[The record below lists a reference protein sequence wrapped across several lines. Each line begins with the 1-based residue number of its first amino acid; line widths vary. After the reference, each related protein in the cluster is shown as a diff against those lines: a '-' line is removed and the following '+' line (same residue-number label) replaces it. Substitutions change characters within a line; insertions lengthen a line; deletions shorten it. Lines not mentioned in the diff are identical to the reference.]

1 MSATKV
7 TKATKATKGEQADL
21 LQKFRSKID
30 ALAVSLRNRRAQ
42 GWDTAALEQVAHDV
56 DGLHSAAGRIDPQW
70 TSALAQVRGPLSAA
84 RQSQRLPDAAATASL
99 VATTEQLLMR
109 LHAQAGS
116 RKQSPKPAAN
126 ESGPGPMRAETPPP
140 QYWRRWAADAAPLQS
155 SPSLHSPAGTM
166 TNAATP
172 DFTAVL
178 HPAQAVEAPYRVL
191 IVEDDRAQALFAES
205 VLNGAG
211 IEAFVVSDPTDVL
224 ETMARVRPELVLMDL
239 HMPGLSGTELT
250 ALIRLQEAFLHT
262 PIVFLTG
269 DPDPEKQFEV
279 LECGA
284 DDFLQKP
291 IRPRHLVAA
300 VESRVKRARA
310 IGQHRAGENSHN
322 AATGLLTR
330 PHLLR
335 RLGEGLPDARRGGVF
350 FLEIEGAASLRER
363 YGYAAMEWLITE
375 AGRHLSM
382 LAGANPAARLN
393 DNAFLVFCPEL
404 EPSQLEDQARAL
416 RDGFGRHPIE
426 INGEN
431 LRLRL
436 AVGYASLQHGFSDA
450 GAALEA
456 AEVAARQARSTAV
469 GLSAYVPPVRQ
480 DDHHDTLAAAL
491 RCALVDNRLELIYQP
506 IVAVAGGDEAQYQTL
521 LRMRGDDGTLHNA
534 AEIVPAAESAGLMQD
549 IDRWVLEH
557 ALDVMQQRRAQSRP
571 VRLFVPQSPRTL
583 ARDGYADW
591 MTAAIDVRALDGP
604 SLVIDL
610 RLTDALIHSVTLR
623 QFCEQMVP
631 VGVQFCLSQ
640 YEHSSDADALLAQ
653 LPLGYLRLSAR
664 YAGSDGGGDVRD
676 EMRVLIDRAHRLG
689 LQVIG
694 HRVEDPQ
701 AAATLWMGG
710 IDYIQGN
717 LVQHAGGELDFDF
730 QHAVL

>member
-1 MSATKV
+1 MSVIKTTKRD
-7 TKATKATKGEQADL
+7 KADL

-30 ALAVSLRNRRAQ
+30 ALAATLRNRRGQ
-42 GWDTAALEQVAHDV
+42 GWDAAALEQVAHDV
-56 DGLHSAAGRIDPQW
+56 DRLHSAAARIDPQW
-70 TSALAQVRGPLSAA
+70 ASALAQVRGPLSAA
-84 RQSQRLPDAAATASL
+84 RQSQQLPDPAVTASL
-99 VATTEQLLMR
+99 VSTTEQLLMR
-109 LHAQAGS
+109 LQAPPGYEHPAQRPAG
-116 RKQSPKPAAN
+116 QSLTDEPAPATT
-126 ESGPGPMRAETPPP
+126 RAETPPP
-140 QYWRRWAADAAPLQS
+140 QYWRRWADDAAPS
-155 SPSLHSPAGTM
+155 ESLATTSFSRTETM
-166 TNAATP
+166 TATNSPDFNAAP
-172 DFTAVL
+172 
-178 HPAQAVEAPYRVL
+178 HPAHAVEAPYRVL

-224 ETMARVRPELVLMDL
+224 ETMARVSPELVLMDL

-300 VESRVKRARA
+300 VESRLKRARA
-310 IGQHRAGENSHN
+310 VGQNRIVHTSHN
-322 AATGLLTR
+322 ATTGLLTR

-335 RLGEGLPDARRGGVF
+335 RLGDYLPGSTRGGVF

-363 YGYAAMEWLITE
+363 YGYAAMEWLMTE
-375 AGRHLSM
+375 AGRHLAI
-382 LAGANPAARLN
+382 LAGGNPAARLN

-404 EPSQLEDQARAL
+404 EPSQLQDQARAL

-426 INGEN
+426 INGDSF
-431 LRLRL
+431 RLRL
-436 AVGYASLQHGFSDA
+436 AVGYASLQHGFGDA

-456 AEVAARQARSTAV
+456 AEVAAKQARSTPV
-469 GLSAYVPPVRQ
+469 GLSAYAPPERAGDHQ
-480 DDHHDTLAAAL
+480 DLAADIRSAM
-491 RCALVDNRLELIYQP
+491 VDERFELIYQP

-521 LRMRGDDGTLHNA
+521 LRLRRDDGTLHNA

-549 IDRWVLEH
+549 IDRWVLER

-591 MTAAIDVRALDGP
+591 LIEAITARALDGP

-610 RLTDALIHSVTLR
+610 RLTDALIHTVTLR

-664 YAGSDGGGDVRD
+664 YAEINGGGDVRD
-676 EMRVLIDRAHRLG
+676 EMRVAIERAHRLG
-689 LQVIG
+689 LQVVG

-701 AAATLWMGG
+701 AAATLWMSG

-717 LVQHAGGELDFDF
+717 LVQQAAGELDFDF

>member
-1 MSATKV
+1 MSAIKTTKRD
-7 TKATKATKGEQADL
+7 QANL
-21 LQKFRSKID
+21 LKKFRGKVD
-30 ALAVSLRNRRAQ
+30 ALATTLRNRRAQ
-42 GWDTAALEQVAHDV
+42 GWDAASLEQMAHDV
-56 DGLHSAAGRIDPQW
+56 DRLHSDAGQIDPQW
-70 TSALAQVRGPLSAA
+70 ASALAQMRGPLSAA
-84 RQSQRLPDAAATASL
+84 RQSQRLPDPAATATL
-99 VATTEQLLMR
+99 VATTERLLTQL
-109 LHAQAGS
+109 QAGP
-116 RKQSPKPAAN
+116 SPAKSDRLAAEQPTSEPAAA
-126 ESGPGPMRAETPPP
+126 PVRAETPPP
-140 QYWRRWAADAAPLQS
+140 QYWRRWAGDAAPS
-155 SPSLHSPAGTM
+155 ATASNSRPETM
-166 TNAATP
+166 TANPTP
-172 DFTAVL
+172 DFTSVL
-178 HPAQAVEAPYRVL
+178 HPVQSVDAPYRVL

-250 ALIRLQEAFLHT
+250 ALIRLQETFLHT

-310 IGQHRAGENSHN
+310 IGQNRVIDTGHN

-335 RLGEGLPDARRGGVF
+335 RLGENLPDGVRGGVF
-350 FLEIEGAASLRER
+350 FIEIEGAASLRER
-363 YGYAAMEWLITE
+363 YGYAAMEWLMTE
-375 AGRHLSM
+375 AGRHLGI
-382 LAGANPAARLN
+382 LAGSNPAARLN
-393 DNAFLVFCPEL
+393 DSAFLVFCPEL
-404 EPSQLEDQARAL
+404 EASHLEDQARAL

-426 INGEN
+426 INGES

-456 AEVAARQARSTAV
+456 AEMAAKQARSTPV
-469 GLSAYVPPVRQ
+469 GLSAYVPPLREDDDQHLTADVRN
-480 DDHHDTLAAAL
+480 
-491 RCALVDNRLELIYQP
+491 ALVDERFELIYQP
-506 IVAVAGGDEAQYQTL
+506 IVAVAGGNEAQYQTL
-521 LRMRGDDGTLHNA
+521 LRLRRDDGTLHNA

-549 IDRWVLEH
+549 VDRWVLEH

-583 ARDGYADW
+583 ARDKYADW
-591 MTAAIDVRALDGP
+591 MTDAILARALDGP

-610 RLTDALIHSVTLR
+610 RLPDALIHSVTLR

-640 YEHSSDADALLAQ
+640 YEHSPDADALLAQ

-664 YAGSDGGGDVRD
+664 YAETHGTADVRD
-676 EMRVLIDRAHRLG
+676 EMRVAIERAHRLG
-689 LQVIG
+689 LEVIG